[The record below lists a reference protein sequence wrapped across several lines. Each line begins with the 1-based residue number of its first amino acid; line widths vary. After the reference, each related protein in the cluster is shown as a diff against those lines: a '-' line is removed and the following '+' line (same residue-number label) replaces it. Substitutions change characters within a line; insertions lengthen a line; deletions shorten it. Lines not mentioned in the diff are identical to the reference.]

1 MKRLKLLF
9 ASSIGKKFVAA
20 ITGLIMFGFLVGHAA
35 GHMKIFTGADAAG
48 IPHIDHYGQFLKD
61 FGAPALPPMLA
72 LWGARCFLLGAVV
85 LHVVTVILLSD
96 QNKKARP
103 VGYVVKKR
111 SAASPAAL
119 YMMFTGTAILAFI
132 VLHILHFTT
141 GSLPLLGEH
150 EHGAVYAN
158 MQSSFSGA
166 YWWVAIAY
174 IVMMVV
180 IGLHLYHGVWS
191 LFQTL
196 GLDNPDRN
204 MYLRAF
210 AILFAIG
217 VSATFILIPLSF
229 LSGQMPE
236 AIPYS
241 HDLLSTH

>member
-9 ASSIGKKFVAA
+9 ASSIGKKFIAA

-48 IPHIDHYGQFLKD
+48 VPHIDHYGQFLKD
-61 FGAPALPPMLA
+61 FGSPALPPMLA
-72 LWGARCFLLGAVV
+72 LWGARLFLLGAVV

-96 QNKKARP
+96 QNKRARP
-103 VGYVVKKR
+103 VGYVKTKR
-111 SAASPAAL
+111 SMASPAAL

-141 GSLPLLGEH
+141 GSMPILGDFK
-150 EHGAVYAN
+150 HGHVYSN
-158 MQSSFSGA
+158 MQNSFGNPLVS
-166 YWWVAIAY
+166 IAY

-180 IGLHLYHGVWS
+180 IGFHLYHGVWS

-204 MYLRAF
+204 MFLRAF
-210 AILFAIG
+210 AIIFAIG
-217 VSATFILIPLSF
+217 VSATFILVPLAF
-229 LSGQMPE
+229 MLGDMPNAVE
-236 AIPYS
+236 YS
-241 HDLLSTH
+241 HELLSKH

>member
-48 IPHIDHYGQFLKD
+48 VPHIDHYGQFLKD
-61 FGAPALPPMLA
+61 FGAPALPP
-72 LWGARCFLLGAVV
+72 WGARLFLLGAVV

-103 VGYVVKKR
+103 VGYVKKKR
-111 SAASPAAL
+111 AMASPAAL
-119 YMMFTGTAILAFI
+119 YMMVTGTAILAFI

-150 EHGAVYAN
+150 EHGEVYNN
-158 MQSSFSGA
+158 MLASFSI
-166 YWWVAIAY
+166 WWVSLAY
-174 IVMMVV
+174 IIMMVV
-180 IGLHLYHGVWS
+180 IGFHLYHGVWS

-210 AILFAIG
+210 AIIFAIG

-229 LSGQMPE
+229 MSGQMPE
-236 AIPYS
+236 AATYS
-241 HDLLSTH
+241 HDLLSNH

>member
-9 ASSIGKKFVAA
+9 ASSIGKKFIAA

-48 IPHIDHYGQFLKD
+48 VPHIDHYGQFLKD

-72 LWGARCFLLGAVV
+72 LWGARMFLLGAVV

-132 VLHILHFTT
+132 VLHILHFTS
-141 GSLPLLGEH
+141 GSLPLLGKH
-150 EHGAVYAN
+150 THGAVYGN
-158 MQSSFSGA
+158 MMNSFSI
-166 YWWVAIAY
+166 WWVALAY
-174 IVMMVV
+174 VIMMVV
-180 IGLHLYHGVWS
+180 IGFHLYHGVWS

-210 AILFAIG
+210 AILFALVLTVMFSI
-217 VSATFILIPLSF
+217 IPLSF

-236 AIPYS
+236 AIEYS

>member
-9 ASSIGKKFVAA
+9 ASSIGKKFIAA

-35 GHMKIFTGADAAG
+35 GHMKIFTGFDSAG
-48 IPHIDHYGQFLKD
+48 IPHIDQYGQFLKD
-61 FGAPALPPMLA
+61 FGAPALPPMFA
-72 LWGARCFLLGAVV
+72 LWGARLFLLGAVV

-103 VGYVVKKR
+103 VGYIKTKR

-119 YMMFTGTAILAFI
+119 YMMVTGTAILAFI

-141 GSLPLLGEH
+141 GNLPMLGGH
-150 EHGAVYAN
+150 SHGAVYEN
-158 MQSSFSGA
+158 MTNSFSL
-166 YWWVAIAY
+166 WWVSLAY
-174 IVMMVV
+174 IIMMVV
-180 IGLHLYHGVWS
+180 IGFHLYHGVWS

-210 AILFAIG
+210 AVIFAIG
-217 VSATFILIPLSF
+217 VSATFILVPVAF
-229 LSGQMPE
+229 MSGQMPE
-236 AIPYS
+236 PVPYD
-241 HDLLSTH
+241 HDLLSNH

>member
-9 ASSIGKKFVAA
+9 ASSIGKKFIAA

-48 IPHIDHYGQFLKD
+48 VPHIDHYGEFLKN

-72 LWGARCFLLGAVV
+72 LWGARLFLLGAVV

-103 VGYVVKKR
+103 VGYVKKKR

-119 YMMFTGTAILAFI
+119 YMMVTGTAILAFI
-132 VLHILHFTT
+132 VLHILHFTS
-141 GSLPLLGEH
+141 GSLPLLGKH
-150 EHGAVYAN
+150 THGEVYGN
-158 MQSSFSGA
+158 MMASFSI
-166 YWWVAIAY
+166 WWVSLAY
-174 IVMMVV
+174 IIMMVV
-180 IGLHLYHGVWS
+180 IGFHMYHGVWS

-204 MYLRAF
+204 KYLRAF
-210 AILFAIG
+210 AIIFAIG
-217 VSATFILIPLSF
+217 VSATFILIPVAF
-229 LSGQMPE
+229 MSGQMPE
-236 AIPYS
+236 AVPYS
-241 HDLLSTH
+241 HELLSKH

>member
-9 ASSIGKKFVAA
+9 ASSIGKKFIAA

-48 IPHIDHYGQFLKD
+48 VPHIDHYGQFLKD

-72 LWGARCFLLGAVV
+72 LWGARLFLLGSVV

-103 VGYVVKKR
+103 VGYVKTKR
-111 SAASPAAL
+111 SMASPAAL
-119 YMMFTGTAILAFI
+119 YMMVTGTAILAFI

-141 GSLPLLGEH
+141 GSLPLLGDH
-150 EHGAVYAN
+150 EHGEVYAN
-158 MQSSFSGA
+158 MMNSFSI
-166 YWWVAIAY
+166 WWVSLGY
-174 IVMMVV
+174 IIMMVV
-180 IGLHLYHGVWS
+180 IGFHMYHGVWS

-210 AILFAIG
+210 AIVFSIG
-217 VSATFILIPLSF
+217 VSALFILVPLSF
-229 LSGQMPE
+229 FSGMMPE
-236 AIPYS
+236 AVDYP
-241 HDLLSTH
+241 HELLSKH